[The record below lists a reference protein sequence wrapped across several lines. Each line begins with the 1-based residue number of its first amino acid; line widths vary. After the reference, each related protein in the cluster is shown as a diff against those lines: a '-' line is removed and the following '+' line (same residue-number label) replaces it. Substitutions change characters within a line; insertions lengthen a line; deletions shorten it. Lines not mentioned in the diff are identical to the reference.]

1 MDKPPQTLKGYV
13 NLVIAGLTCPCHLP
27 IILAV
32 LSGTAFGAFLRNNIL
47 LLILTLT
54 AIFLFTLFKGL
65 KLINQT
71 KERSESSD
79 HL

>member
-1 MDKPPQTLKGYV
+1 MHKPPQTLKGYV

-32 LSGTAFGAFLRNNIL
+32 LGGTAFGAFLRNNIL
-47 LLILTLT
+47 LLILILT

>member
-1 MDKPPQTLKGYV
+1 MDKPPQILKGYA
-13 NLVIAGLTCPCHLP
+13 NLVIAGLTCPCHVP
-27 IILAV
+27 IIIAV
-32 LSGTAFGAFLRNNIL
+32 LGGTAFGAFLRNNIL

-71 KERSESSD
+71 KEGSESSD
-79 HL
+79 NL

>member
-1 MDKPPQTLKGYV
+1 MDKPPQILKGYV
-13 NLVIAGLTCPCHLP
+13 NLAIAGLTCPCHLP

-32 LSGTAFGAFLRNNIL
+32 LGGTAFGAFLRNNIL

-79 HL
+79 NL

>member
-1 MDKPPQTLKGYV
+1 MHKPPQIHKGYV

-32 LSGTAFGAFLRNNIL
+32 LSGTAFGAFLWNNIL

>member
-1 MDKPPQTLKGYV
+1 MDKPPQKLKGYV
-13 NLVIAGLTCPCHLP
+13 NLVIAGLTCPCHVP
-27 IILAV
+27 IIIAV
-32 LSGTAFGAFLRNNIL
+32 LGGTAFGAFLRNNIL

-65 KLINQT
+65 KFINHT